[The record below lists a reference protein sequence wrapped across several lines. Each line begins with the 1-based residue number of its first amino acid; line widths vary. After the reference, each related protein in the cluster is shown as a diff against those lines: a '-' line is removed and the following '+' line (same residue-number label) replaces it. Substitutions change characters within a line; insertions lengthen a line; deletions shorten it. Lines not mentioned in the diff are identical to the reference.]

1 MTNASTGND
10 HVIHCHGLI
19 IQHRGKHWWLVEFP
33 KPRGYPTRAYLLS
46 GTLSTRF
53 ADQLGLET
61 GPFILLP
68 SVTTLRPTA
77 RCWQGEFTLVPTIAT
92 ADPDHIDYDVDAH
105 VFRGGAWERDER
117 LAHALIESK
126 LCPPPVEFTSVFTAL
141 PPEGVPV
148 LAIRA
153 SSLVCAKFEV
163 LTARYMP
170 THRPDFPWRDLTGE
184 AVFASGT
191 EILGW
196 MHAGDWIQPS

>member
-1 MTNASTGND
+1 MTTSLPD
-10 HVIHCHGLI
+10 HSPAIQCRGLI
-19 IQHRGKHWWLVEFP
+19 IYHRDHWWLVEFP
-33 KPRGYPTRAYLLS
+33 KPGDYPTRAYLLS
-46 GTLSTRF
+46 GTLSTRL

-61 GPFILLP
+61 GPCILLP
-68 SVTTLRPTA
+68 SVTTLRPSA
-77 RCWQGEFTLVPTIAT
+77 RCWQGEFALVPTIAT

-126 LCPPPVEFTSVFTAL
+126 LSPIPTAFTSVFAAL
-141 PPEGVPV
+141 PDEGVPV

-153 SSLVCAKFEV
+153 SSYTYATFEV

-170 THRPDFPWRDLTGE
+170 THHPDFPWRDLSGE

-196 MHAGDWIQPS
+196 THASDWIRPR